1 MSDTLLD
8 LMRDADYPI
17 QLQVGDYIQEKHRAG
32 EKIRRFAKKK
42 MREPF
47 VRMAEDEEP
56 MSMKDAIYEAKTDAG
71 VDSLVGADGR
81 LTLPARN
88 LKRAVGRGLVN
99 RFGSPLVQDGV
110 VIDRER
116 YG

>member
-8 LMRDADYPI
+8 LMRDADYGI
-17 QLQVGDYIQEKHRAG
+17 QLQIGDYIQEKHRAG

-47 VRMAEDEEP
+47 VRMAEDEDP
-56 MSMKDAIYEAKTDAG
+56 ITMKSAIYEAKTDAG
-71 VDSLVGADGR
+71 IDGFVGADGK
-81 LTLPARN
+81 LTLPAKN
-88 LKRAVGRGLVN
+88 LRRAIDRGLVN

-110 VIDRER
+110 VIDQER